1 MIPRNIRRA
10 LVAAPLILAA
20 RPAAAVDHSN
30 LEEGLPVEVEDA
42 FPIGFRGRE
51 LQLSSRYDRT
61 DDDKNRLRIEPS
73 LEIGVFRNAQ
83 VRVLAPFLFG
93 DADKTGSGD
102 VAAEVFYNLNQ
113 ESLALPA
120 FATAVQAQFPT
131 GRDRKGVEFQVK
143 GILSKTIPG
152 TSRFQRVHAN
162 VTWTGNASAGDEMR
176 DSRWKGVLGYQIRVT
191 SDWMLV
197 ADVLREEERE
207 KGKASNI
214 AEVGFRVPLTPLIVL
229 SAGVGAGFLDD
240 SPPFRATLGLQYVLG
255 L

>member
-1 MIPRNIRRA
+1 MNARNVGRA
-10 LVAAPLILAA
+10 LLAFLLIAVAS
-20 RPAAAVDHSN
+20 PATAVDHSN

-51 LQLSSRYDRT
+51 LQLSTRYERT
-61 DDDKNRLRIEPS
+61 DDDKNRFRIEPR
-73 LEIGVFRNAQ
+73 LEVGVFRNAQ
-83 VRVLAPFLFG
+83 VRVLAPFLLG
-93 DADKTGSGD
+93 SADKTGSGD
-102 VAAEVFYNLNQ
+102 VAGEAFYNFNQ
-113 ESLALPA
+113 ETIVLPA
-120 FATAVQAQFPT
+120 FSTAVQARFPT

-176 DSRWKGVLGYQIRVT
+176 DSRWKGVLGYQLRVT

-214 AEVGFRVPLTPLIVL
+214 AELGFRVPLTPLIVL
-229 SAGVGAGFLDD
+229 SAGVGAGFLDE
-240 SPPFRATLGLQYVLG
+240 SPPFRATVGLQYELG
-255 L
+255 F